1 MHPYASCSGKLK
13 SETVIIARINISF
26 FILHLYLSAFTLG
39 PGQVGDSKGLKL
51 SPCVLAK
58 IMQGDITTWDHAD
71 IKAENPSLNVPAGT
85 QIKADGS
92 WMDVA
97 STNGPSLLALPFAS
111 HPPDSARSC

>member
-13 SETVIIARINISF
+13 SETVIISRINILF

-39 PGQVGDSKGLKL
+39 PGQVGDAKGLKL

-85 QIKADGS
+85 QIKADGL

-97 STNGPSLLALPFAS
+97 S
-111 HPPDSARSC
+111 